1 MRASIDVGTNT
12 VRLLIAQVRD
22 GKIEAHLRFRR
33 ITRLGGGF
41 SAQGGLS
48 PASVERTLDALKEIA
63 SILKE
68 QDLSQVRAAA
78 TAVVRSAPDG
88 RAFVEKVRLE
98 TGIDLEVIDGF
109 REAQLSAGG
118 VLTALSPI
126 PRSCLIMD
134 IGGGSTEFL
143 LYGGEKVFFSRSYPL
158 GVVSLC
164 ENQPSPG
171 EQQHRIDE
179 VVALFLRHLL
189 EAGVDGAA
197 LDPTAPLVGTA
208 GTVTTLAALKLGLT
222 EYDPFKVNNLVLTA
236 EELERMLHFLT
247 PLSTRER
254 EALSGME
261 KGRGD
266 LIVPGLRI
274 VLSVLKATGRDRMV
288 VSDAGLLEGLILDD
302 PESSSHPE

>member
-12 VRLLIAQVRD
+12 VRLLIAEVRD
-22 GKIEAHLRFRR
+22 GKIEAHRRFRR

-41 SAQGGLS
+41 SAEGGLS

-68 QDLSQVRAAA
+68 QDLSRVRAAA
-78 TAVVRSAPDG
+78 TAIVRSAPDG
-88 RAFVEKVRLE
+88 PAFVEKVRLE

-126 PRSCLIMD
+126 PQSCLIMD

-143 LYGGEKVFFSRSYPL
+143 LYAGEKVLFSRSYPL

-164 ENQPSPG
+164 ENQPSPS

-179 VVALFLRHLL
+179 AVAIFLRHLL
-189 EAGVDGAA
+189 EAGVAEAA

-222 EYDPFKVNNLVLTA
+222 EYDPFKVNNLILTA
-236 EELERMLHFLT
+236 EELERMLHFLA
-247 PLSTRER
+247 PLSTNER

-266 LIVPGLRI
+266 LIVPGLRV

-302 PESSSHPE
+302 PESPSRPE